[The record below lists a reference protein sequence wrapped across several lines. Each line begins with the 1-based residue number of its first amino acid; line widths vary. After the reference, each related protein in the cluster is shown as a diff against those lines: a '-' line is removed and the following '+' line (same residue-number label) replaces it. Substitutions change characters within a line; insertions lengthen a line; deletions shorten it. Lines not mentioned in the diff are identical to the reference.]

1 MTAMALRY
9 LGILL
14 LVVVALAAPF
24 LLYPVFVMKALCFA
38 LFALS
43 LNLLLGYAGL
53 LSFGHAAL
61 LGSGAYLTGHA
72 AKAWGLPPEL
82 SLIVGLSSGALM
94 GLFFGLMT
102 SRRAGIYFAM
112 ITFALAQMVYFLALQ
127 LPFTGGEDGLQ
138 AVPRGRLF
146 GLLDLSDNLVMYYLV
161 LAIFLAGLAFV
172 HRVVTSPFGQV
183 LRAVKDNE
191 NRAISLGYKPHHYKI
206 IVFTIAGALAGLA
219 GGMKTLVFGIA
230 SLTDVYWHTNG
241 EVVLMTILGGV
252 GTLFGPVV
260 GAFVVVLIQNY
271 FAETGA
277 WVTMIQGLVFVVVV
291 LCFRRGIVGELA
303 PLLRRWSR
311 RAGTAPADVASPAL
325 SEKEHA

>member
-1 MTAMALRY
+1 MALRY

-14 LVVVALAAPF
+14 LVVLALAAPF

-82 SLIVGLSSGALM
+82 ALLVGLSSGAAM

-138 AVPRGRLF
+138 SVPRGRLF
-146 GLLDLSDNLVMYYLV
+146 GLLDLTDNYVMYYLI
-161 LAIFLAGLAFV
+161 LALFLAGLAFV

-183 LRAVKDNE
+183 LRAVQDNE

-206 IVFTIAGALAGLA
+206 LVFTLAGALAGLA

-277 WVTMIQGLVFVVVV
+277 WVTIIQGVVFVVVV
-291 LCFRRGIVGELA
+291 LCFRRGIVGELT
-303 PLLRRWSR
+303 PLLRRWGRR
-311 RAGTAPADVASPAL
+311 RAAAPPAAESSAL
-325 SEKEHA
+325 PEKEHA

>member
-1 MTAMALRY
+1 MALRY

-14 LVVVALAAPF
+14 LVVLALAAPF
-24 LLYPVFVMKALCFA
+24 VLYPVFVMKALCFA

-61 LGSGAYLTGHA
+61 LGGGAYLTGHA
-72 AKAWGLPPEL
+72 AKVWGLPPEL
-82 SLIVGLSSGALM
+82 ALLTGLAAGAVV
-94 GLFFGLMT
+94 GLFFGLLT

-112 ITFALAQMVYFLALQ
+112 ITFALAQMIYFLALQ

-138 AVPRGRLF
+138 SVPRGRLL
-146 GLLDLSDNLVMYYLV
+146 GLLDLADNYVMYYVV
-161 LAIFLAGLAFV
+161 LAIFLGGLAFV

-183 LRAVKDNE
+183 LRAMKDNE

-206 IVFTIAGALAGLA
+206 IVFTLAGALAGLA

-277 WVTMIQGLVFVVVV
+277 WVTIIQGVVFVVVV
-291 LCFRRGIVGELA
+291 LLFRRGIVGELA
-303 PLLRRWSR
+303 PLVRRLLRRKQ
-311 RAGTAPADVASPAL
+311 PAATEASPVPL
-325 SEKEHA
+325 PEREHA